1 MISLSGT
8 ETDFFTGYRACPCLK
23 DHYRTHLL
31 EGCHECGKNGLV
43 CQGEYVSLK
52 PGYWWQ
58 WRNHS
63 YKSRYQEFIEN
74 LIAAIPAL
82 DKNSVKYPYP
92 LPTPYMCQ
100 VPDSCEGGMDSP
112 CADGYEGPVCAIC
125 SLDYYK
131 QSHICKKSPSKSW
144 IAGQLSLVAVILLVT
159 FSLLAWKRKGKLAT
173 ECDLDLMDR
182 FVSKLKILIL
192 PSHSWVTARFFLHQ
206 VARFFRY
213 CCKVLRDTST

>member
-8 ETDFFTGYRACPCLK
+8 ETDFFAGYRACPCLK
-23 DHYRTHLL
+23 DHHRTHLL

-82 DKNSVKYPYP
+82 DENSVKYPYP

-100 VPDSCEGGMDSP
+100 VPDSCAGGMDSP

-131 QSHICKKSPSKSW
+131 QSHTCKKCPSKW
-144 IAGQLSLVAVILLVT
+144 IAGQLPLVADILLVT
-159 FSLLAWKRKGKLAT
+159 FSLLA
-173 ECDLDLMDR
+173 
-182 FVSKLKILIL
+182 
-192 PSHSWVTARFFLHQ
+192 
-206 VARFFRY
+206 
-213 CCKVLRDTST
+213 

>member
-8 ETDFFTGYRACPCLK
+8 ETDFFAGYRACPCLK

-82 DKNSVKYPYP
+82 DENSVKYPYP

-100 VPDSCEGGMDSP
+100 VPDSCAGGMVTHHARMVTRDQFAPYAAWITTSNP
-112 CADGYEGPVCAIC
+112 TLA
-125 SLDYYK
+125 
-131 QSHICKKSPSKSW
+131 KKSPSKSW
-144 IAGQLSLVAVILLVT
+144 IAGQLSLVAVILLET
-159 FSLLAWKRKGKLAT
+159 FSLLAWKRKRKLAT
-173 ECDLDLMDR
+173 ERDLDLMDR
-182 FVSKLKILIL
+182 FLSKLKILIGFYQ
-192 PSHSWVTARFFLHQ
+192 VTHGLLNVFSYIRWPDSLDI
-206 VARFFRY
+206 VARY
-213 CCKVLRDTST
+213 